1 MRWGRNS
8 DCTESM
14 GLHALDA
21 SRERQA
27 HGESTKQCR
36 SSRSVRTES
45 APGEGPASAA
55 RSMDL
60 GTSSLG
66 VSPTFSSP
74 SSISTRLRFRTSLGT
89 PAAGFTRPTT
99 SILSA
104 SLCSSPSLPFL
115 DSLMGRPSSS
125 SAPTSRSSTVAAAL
139 GSALRWSLHSLGSV
153 AGSSSSTSAGS
164 TSRWWEGGTRGEEGL
179 SGEGSEDRCRTAEAV
194 PEQAEERVCRCR
206 GDEEGEEA
214 ALTAAAVSEEAAAG
228 GGVPCPWLL
237 AMLSTAL
244 STSWRVS
251 GEHSRCT
258 RLLGIPAL
266 AVASSSSARGVLPA
280 SGSRNLGSGEGAPA
294 TAESSSVRHV
304 RGGIDEP
311 AA

>member
-1 MRWGRNS
+1 
-8 DCTESM
+8 M

-89 PAAGFTRPTT
+89 PLAGFTRPTT

-179 SGEGSEDRCRTAEAV
+179 EGEGSEDRCRTAEAV

-206 GDEEGEEA
+206 GEEEGEE
-214 ALTAAAVSEEAAAG
+214 AAAVSEEAAAG
-228 GGVPCPWLL
+228 GGVFGALSVL
-237 AMLSTAL
+237 FMLSTAL